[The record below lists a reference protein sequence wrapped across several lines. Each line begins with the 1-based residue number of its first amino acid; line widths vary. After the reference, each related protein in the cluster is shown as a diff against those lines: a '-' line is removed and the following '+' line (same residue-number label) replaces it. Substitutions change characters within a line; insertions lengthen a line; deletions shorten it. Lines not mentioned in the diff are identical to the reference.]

1 MKRIY
6 LITVLVAAAFVL
18 QSCDKN
24 DLLTPSGNNEVESA
38 FVMMYNDV
46 TRAEW
51 EKKGEYWTVDFR
63 KNNKEMEAWFNQAGE
78 WFLTETDIRFDELP
92 EAIKTA
98 FRASEYKDWRI
109 DDVDMIERKEMETSY
124 VLEIE
129 QGKQDCDLYYSPD
142 GTLVKVVADGSTD
155 NNNNEHYL
163 PSSLSETIKTYIS
176 TKYPQARI
184 VEMETERGMME
195 VDIVDGTIH
204 RELLFNESG
213 EWYQTETSLRFNMLP
228 EAVKAAFQSGEYQGW
243 RVDDVE
249 MFERKDTGTF
259 YVFEAEK
266 GKREYKLH
274 YSPEGVLIK
283 AVAD

>member
-1 MKRIY
+1 MKKNY
-6 LITVLVAAAFVL
+6 LIMVLVAAVFVL
-18 QSCDKN
+18 QGCDKD
-24 DLLTPSGNNEVESA
+24 DLPTPVGNGEVEGA
-38 FVMMYNDV
+38 FVTMYDGV
-46 TRAEW
+46 SHVEW
-51 EKKGEYWTVDFR
+51 ERKGEYWTVDFR

-92 EAIKTA
+92 EAVKAA
-98 FRASEYKDWRI
+98 FQASEYSGWRI
-109 DDVDMIERKEMETSY
+109 DDVDMVERKEMETSY

-129 QGKQDCDLYYSPD
+129 QGKQECDLYYSPD
-142 GTLVKVVADGSTD
+142 GTLVKVVADGRTD
-155 NNNNEHYL
+155 NNDNEHYL

-176 TKYPQARI
+176 TQYPQARI
-184 VEMETERGMME
+184 VEMETERGKTE
-195 VDIVDGTIH
+195 VDIVDGSIH

-213 EWYQTETSLRFNMLP
+213 EWYQTETGLRFNMLP

-249 MFERKDTGTF
+249 MFERKDAGTF
-259 YVFEAEK
+259 YVLEAEK